1 MFCPFGTELAGAQ
14 DSFHLRVFHDL
25 LCGAA
30 NAPSFFCPHARV
42 LPLTI
47 SECKEMP
54 VDYSREYYGEITPP
68 QNEYASLGKAYIK
81 AFFDELHDALH
92 HVYAIFSHLDHPR
105 FGIVRLYDYVAF
117 QCNLERKYETHRFTL
132 NEFYACYEILHPADT
147 FSILF
152 HGDAIYYEHELTRK
166 TFERRYQKF
175 LEFYC
180 ERGLRRNEAICL
192 TSMEVEQYG
201 FSEQDAAIVGK
212 DLEKYNTAAIEKLQR
227 EYNALVLLDCIEKID
242 VLFMK
247 NQINT
252 PCERLREVVQ
262 QSGHSVN
269 GLAKELG
276 LRHGENLYQILKGKN
291 GISLNVAQRIH
302 ALYPEYS
309 VGWLLCGD
317 VDTVPYS
324 CDDKTVI
331 RIPVHR
337 DLWSEEFSPEKM
349 PAENIVLS
357 AEAANG
363 AEFAVPYMDDILNPF
378 LRNSLM
384 LLRKHR
390 DGEVLYGNIYL
401 VITERFRL
409 FRIVH
414 KDRRHPE
421 NLRLKT
427 LLPAE
432 YDDIIVRRDQVKAM
446 CFVCGAICRMGV

>member
-1 MFCPFGTELAGAQ
+1 
-14 DSFHLRVFHDL
+14 
-25 LCGAA
+25 
-30 NAPSFFCPHARV
+30 
-42 LPLTI
+42 
-47 SECKEMP
+47 MP
-54 VDYSREYYGEITPP
+54 ADYTREYYGEITPRDEW
-68 QNEYASLGKAYIK
+68 EYKILRKEYVKS
-81 AFFDELHDALH
+81 FFDDLRKTLH

-117 QCNLERKYETHRFTL
+117 RCNLERKYEMHRFTL

-180 ERGLRRNEAICL
+180 EQGLRRNEAICL
-192 TSMEVEQYG
+192 TSAEVERYG

-227 EYNALVLLDCIEKID
+227 EYNALIILDCIEKID

-252 PCERLREVVQ
+252 PDQRLREVVQ

-276 LRHGENLYQILKGKN
+276 LRHGENLYQILKGNN
-291 GISLNVAQRIH
+291 GISLDVAQRIH
-302 ALYPEYS
+302 ARYPEYS

-317 VDTVPYS
+317 VDPVPYS

-337 DLWSEEFSPEKM
+337 DLWSEEFSPEKT

-401 VITERFRL
+401 VITECFRL

-414 KDRRHPE
+414 KDRRHPDK
-421 NLRLKT
+421 LRLKT

-446 CFVCGAICRMGV
+446 CFVCGAICRMGT

>member
-1 MFCPFGTELAGAQ
+1 
-14 DSFHLRVFHDL
+14 
-25 LCGAA
+25 
-30 NAPSFFCPHARV
+30 
-42 LPLTI
+42 
-47 SECKEMP
+47 MP
-54 VDYSREYYGEITPP
+54 ADYTREYYGEITPREEW
-68 QNEYASLGKAYIK
+68 EYKILRKEYVKS
-81 AFFDELHDALH
+81 FFDELCKTLH
-92 HVYAIFSHLDHPR
+92 HVYAIFSHLPQPR
-105 FGIVRLYDYVAF
+105 FGIDRSYDYIAF
-117 QCNLERKYETHRFTL
+117 KCNLERRYETHRFSL
-132 NEFYACYEILHPADT
+132 NEFYACYDVMHPSDT
-147 FSILF
+147 FSIKF
-152 HGDAIYYEHELTRK
+152 HGDLIHYEHELTRR
-166 TFERRYQKF
+166 TFENRYYKF

-192 TSMEVEQYG
+192 TSNVIEQYG
-201 FSEQDAAIVGK
+201 FSENDAAIVEWDVK
-212 DLEKYNTAAIEKLQR
+212 HYNAVGIEKLQR
-227 EYNALVLLDCIEKID
+227 EYNALIILDCIEKID
-242 VLFMK
+242 MLFMK
-247 NQINT
+247 NRINT
-252 PCERLREVVQ
+252 PCERLREVVH

-276 LRHGENLYQILKGKN
+276 LPRGENLYHILKGNN
-291 GISLNVAQRIH
+291 GISLDVAQRIH
-302 ALYPEYS
+302 ARYPEYS

-317 VDTVPYS
+317 IDTVPYS

-337 DLWSEEFSPEKM
+337 DLWSEEFSPEKT
-349 PAENIVLS
+349 PAESIVLS

-432 YDDIIVRRDQVKAM
+432 YDDIIVRRDQIQAM